1 MSDQRKK
8 FKPSPKRFHPK
19 GINVIYEDYDIL
31 VVDKVNGLLTMSHE
45 NTHEETVYTL
55 LNAYVK
61 KGNSKSKNRV
71 FIVHRL
77 DRDTSGLLI
86 FAKTEFAKR
95 YLQDNWKSFSKVYY
109 AVVQGTLK
117 NKEGIFSSYLAENGI
132 YRMYSVKSSEKGKLS
147 KTQYEV
153 LSESTKYSLVK
164 INLLTGRKNQI
175 RVQFA
180 EEGHPVVGDRTYGV
194 KETGIKRL
202 ALHAT
207 SLSFNHPVTDERM
220 NIETE
225 IPEYF
230 NFLIS
235 G

>member
-1 MSDQRKK
+1 MEILLKSILRCCARYFKKQR
-8 FKPSPKRFHPK
+8 R
-19 GINVIYEDYDIL
+19 NIL
-31 VVDKVNGLLTMSHE
+31 VL
-45 NTHEETVYTL
+45 
-55 LNAYVK
+55 
-61 KGNSKSKNRV
+61 
-71 FIVHRL
+71 
-77 DRDTSGLLI
+77 
-86 FAKTEFAKR
+86 
-95 YLQDNWKSFSKVYY
+95 
-109 AVVQGTLK
+109 
-117 NKEGIFSSYLAENGI
+117 
-132 YRMYSVKSSEKGKLS
+132 SVKSPEKGKLS

-180 EEGHPVVGDRTYGV
+180 EEGYPVVGDRTYGV

-220 NIETE
+220 NIKTE